1 MKDLYLEGPY
11 LIADGKDYSLVV
23 NPLSSTEIIEEE
35 LESLE
40 ETINLGK

>member
-1 MKDLYLEGPY
+1 
-11 LIADGKDYSLVV
+11 VV